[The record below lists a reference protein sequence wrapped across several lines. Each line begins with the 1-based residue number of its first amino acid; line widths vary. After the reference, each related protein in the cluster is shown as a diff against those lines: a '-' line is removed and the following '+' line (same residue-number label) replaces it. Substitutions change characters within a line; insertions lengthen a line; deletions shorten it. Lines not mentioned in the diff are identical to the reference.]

1 MNNQVDTEQPN
12 GAEGTACGFVTLV
25 GKPNVGK
32 STLLNALLGEKLAI
46 ISDKPQTTRNR
57 IPGVLTNETGQIIFV
72 DTPGIHRAKGLL
84 NTYMVDI
91 AYEALADTD
100 VIALLVEAGIGRE
113 GEVGVP
119 DVIRE
124 VLERLEG
131 TQRPVVL
138 VLNKIDQLE
147 REQLLPIIDAW
158 REAFAFAEIVPVS
171 ALKGDGVASLLNT
184 FFRYMP
190 QGPILYPEDA
200 FTTLPERFIAAEM
213 IREQLF
219 RQLDKELPYSVAVNI
234 EAWNDRARE
243 GRIDIHA
250 VIAVERDSQKG
261 IVIGRGGALI
271 KKVGIGARKALQ
283 RLLGT
288 KVNLKL
294 FVKVEKGWTNS
305 ARGMRDMGYSS

>member
-1 MNNQVDTEQPN
+1 M
-12 GAEGTACGFVTLV
+12 TLI

-46 ISDKPQTTRNR
+46 ISEKPQTTRNR
-57 IPGVLTNETGQIIFV
+57 IPGVLTNEMGQIIFV

-84 NTYMVDI
+84 NTYMVDV
-91 AYEALADTD
+91 AYEALGDTD

-131 TQRPVVL
+131 TQRPVIL

-158 REAFAFAEIVPVS
+158 RAAFSFAEIIPVS
-171 ALKGDGVASLLNT
+171 ALKGEGLSSLLAT

-190 QGPILYPEDA
+190 KGPILYPEDS

-294 FVKVEKGWTNS
+294 FVRVEKGWTNS

>member
-1 MNNQVDTEQPN
+1 VEHV
-12 GAEGTACGFVTLV
+12 CGFVTLV

-32 STLLNALLGEKLAI
+32 STLLNAMLGEKLAI

-57 IPGVLTNETGQIIFV
+57 IPGVLTQDAGQIIFV

-84 NTYMVDI
+84 NTYMVDV
-91 AYEALADTD
+91 AHEALGDTD
-100 VIALLVEAGIGRE
+100 VVALLVEAGIGRE

-124 VLERLEG
+124 VLEKLGE
-131 TQRPVVL
+131 THRPVIL
-138 VLNKIDQLE
+138 VLNKIDQLN

-158 REAFAFAEIVPVS
+158 RAVYNFTEIVPVS
-171 ALKGDGVASLLNT
+171 ALAGDGVAALVET
-184 FFRYMP
+184 FMRYLP
-190 QGPILYPEDA
+190 SGPALYPQDA
-200 FTTLPERFIAAEM
+200 LTDLPERFIATEI

-219 RQLDKELPYSVAVNI
+219 HQLDKELPYSVAVTV
-234 EAWNDRARE
+234 ESWNDRASE
-243 GRIDIHA
+243 GRVDVHA

-261 IVIGRGGALI
+261 IVIGRGGKLI
-271 KKVGIGARKALQ
+271 KKVGTNARKALQ

-305 ARGMRDMGYSS
+305 TRGMRDMGYSS

>member
-1 MNNQVDTEQPN
+1 MP
-12 GAEGTACGFVTLV
+12 GA
-25 GKPNVGK
+25 
-32 STLLNALLGEKLAI
+32 
-46 ISDKPQTTRNR
+46 
-57 IPGVLTNETGQIIFV
+57 
-72 DTPGIHRAKGLL
+72 
-84 NTYMVDI
+84 
-91 AYEALADTD
+91 
-100 VIALLVEAGIGRE
+100 
-113 GEVGVP
+113 
-119 DVIRE
+119 
-124 VLERLEG
+124 
-131 TQRPVVL
+131 
-138 VLNKIDQLE
+138 
-147 REQLLPIIDAW
+147 
-158 REAFAFAEIVPVS
+158 AFSFAEIIPVS
-171 ALKGDGVASLLNT
+171 ALKGEGLSSLLAT

-190 QGPILYPEDA
+190 KARFSIRRLLYDLA
-200 FTTLPERFIAAEM
+200 ERVIAAEM

-294 FVKVEKGWTNS
+294 FVRVRKG
-305 ARGMRDMGYSS
+305 G